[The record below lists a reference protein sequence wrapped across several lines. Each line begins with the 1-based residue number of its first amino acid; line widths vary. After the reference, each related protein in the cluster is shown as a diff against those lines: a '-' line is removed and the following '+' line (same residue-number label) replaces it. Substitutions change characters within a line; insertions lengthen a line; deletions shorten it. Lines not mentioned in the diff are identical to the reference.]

1 MNTKTMKKTYLFAAI
16 ISLMAAVA
24 FVSSCSGKYSTLKV
38 VSYNIRMGTADDG
51 ANSWDLRKEA
61 SVAMIEEQQP
71 DIFGLQEA
79 FDFQRKYLEEN
90 CPQYGAIGVG
100 RDDGVLEGE
109 QMSIFYNKD
118 KFNLKD
124 WGTYWLSE
132 TPDEVSFGWDAA
144 CRRTATWCLL
154 ESKDGKRHFYYVNTH
169 LDHVGADARRN
180 GLALIVE
187 RIAKM
192 NREGWPMVLTG
203 DFNVQPDDPCLQ
215 SLEGKML
222 SARVTAQTTDDKG
235 SYNAWGKESKPID
248 YIYYSGF
255 AKALS
260 FETLDRQYAGKPFIS
275 DHYPV
280 VAVLK
285 F

>member
-1 MNTKTMKKTYLFAAI
+1 MKKTYL
-16 ISLMAAVA
+16 LAVVA
-24 FVSSCSGKYSTLKV
+24 LIVAMPLLGSCSKADKTLKV
-38 VSYNIRMGTADDG
+38 ISYNIRMGTANDG
-51 ANSWDLRKEA
+51 DNSWDLRKEA
-61 SVAMIEEQQP
+61 SVAMIEDQQP

-90 CPQYGAIGVG
+90 CPRYGAIGVG

-109 QMSIFYNKD
+109 QMSIFYDKE
-118 KFNLKD
+118 KFNLKE
-124 WGTYWLSE
+124 WGTYWLSP
-132 TPDEVSFGWDAA
+132 TPDSVSFGWDAA

-154 ESKDGKRHFYYVNTH
+154 ESKDGRRHFYYVNTH
-169 LDHVGADARRN
+169 LDHVGVEARLK

-187 RIAKM
+187 RIGEM
-192 NREGWPMVLTG
+192 NRENWPMVLTG
-203 DFNVQPDDPCLQ
+203 DFNVQPDDPCLMA
-215 SLEGKML
+215 LDGKML
-222 SARVTAQTTDDKG
+222 SARVTAKKTDDKG

-248 YIYYSGF
+248 YIFYSNF

-260 FETLDRQYAGKPFIS
+260 FETLDRSYAGKPFIS

>member
-1 MNTKTMKKTYLFAAI
+1 MKKSYLLLAVLAFALA
-16 ISLMAAVA
+16 LPLLG
-24 FVSSCSGKYSTLKV
+24 SCSKADKTLKV
-38 VSYNIRMGTADDG
+38 ISYNIRMGTANDG
-51 ANSWDLRKEA
+51 DNSWDLRKEA

-109 QMSIFYNKD
+109 QMSIFYDKE
-118 KFNLKD
+118 KFNLKE
-124 WGTYWLSE
+124 WGTYWLSP
-132 TPDEVSFGWDAA
+132 TPDSVSFGWDAA

-169 LDHVGADARRN
+169 LDHVGVEARLK

-187 RIAKM
+187 RIGEM
-192 NREGWPMVLTG
+192 NRENWPMVLTG
-203 DFNVQPDDPCLQ
+203 DFNVQPDDPCLMA
-215 SLEGKML
+215 LDGKML
-222 SARVTAQTTDDKG
+222 SARVTAKKTDDKG

-248 YIYYSGF
+248 YIFYSNF

-260 FETLDRQYAGKPFIS
+260 FETLDKSYAGKPFIS

>member
-1 MNTKTMKKTYLFAAI
+1 M
-16 ISLMAAVA
+16 
-24 FVSSCSGKYSTLKV
+24 
-38 VSYNIRMGTADDG
+38 
-51 ANSWDLRKEA
+51 
-61 SVAMIEEQQP
+61 
-71 DIFGLQEA
+71 
-79 FDFQRKYLEEN
+79 
-90 CPQYGAIGVG
+90 
-100 RDDGVLEGE
+100 
-109 QMSIFYNKD
+109 
-118 KFNLKD
+118 
-124 WGTYWLSE
+124 
-132 TPDEVSFGWDAA
+132 SFGWDAA

-222 SARVTAQTTDDKG
+222 SARVTAKTTDDKG

-275 DHYPV
+275 DHYLV